1 MEHNTNKIPRLEV
14 VDALRGFALCAILL
28 VHNVEHYI
36 FSVYPETSSEWL
48 TAMDGG
54 VNSLVFA
61 LFGGKAYAIFSLLF
75 GFTFYVQYENQR
87 LQGRDF
93 GYRFLWR
100 LVGLVLLAT
109 IDAAFFPGGDILLLY
124 AVVGVVLFV
133 VRKWSNRAI
142 LIAAILFFLQPMEL
156 YHAVASLVDPSHQ
169 LPDYGVG
176 AMYATLGEV
185 CREGSVAEF
194 LWCNIATGQLASFM
208 WAVGAGRLSQTIGL
222 FLLGLY
228 LGRTQRFV
236 GDEQNQKFWVKMLVV
251 AALLY
256 VPMASLHATVV
267 TYTSLSAKSLAT
279 VLDMWQK
286 LSFTFVL
293 ISSFVLVYRM
303 AQVRR
308 CITKLAIYGSMSLT
322 NYVTQSIFGALI
334 YFPLGLY
341 LAPYCGHS
349 VSLIIGCV
357 LFVVQLRCS
366 VWWSRRY
373 GQGPLERLW
382 HKWTWLGA

>member
-1 MEHNTNKIPRLEV
+1 MEHNTYKLPRLEV
-14 VDALRGFALCAILL
+14 VDALRGFALFAILL

-36 FSVYPETSSEWL
+36 FSVYPTTSPEWL
-48 TAMDGG
+48 VAIDGG
-54 VNSLVFA
+54 VNNLIFA

-87 LQGRDF
+87 LRGYDF

-100 LVGLVLLAT
+100 LVGLILLAT
-109 IDAAFFPGGDILLLY
+109 LDAAFFPGGDILLLY
-124 AVVGVVLFV
+124 AIVGVVLFI
-133 VRKWSNRAI
+133 VRRWSNRAI
-142 LIAAILFFLQPMEL
+142 LVTAVIFFLQPIEL
-156 YHAVASLVDPSHQ
+156 YHAVASHIDSTYQ

-176 AMYATLGEV
+176 AMYATLSEV

-194 LWCNIATGQLASFM
+194 VWCNITTGQLASFM
-208 WAVGAGRLSQTIGL
+208 WAIGAGRVSQTAGL

-236 GDEQNQKFWVKMLVV
+236 DEEQNMKFWVNMLICM
-251 AALLY
+251 ALLY
-256 VPMASLHATVV
+256 VPIASLHSTVA
-267 TYTSLSAKSLAT
+267 TYTSFAAQSLAT
-279 VLDMWQK
+279 ALDMWQK
-286 LSFTFVL
+286 LTFTFVL
-293 ISSFVLVYRM
+293 LSSFVIVYRM
-303 AQVRR
+303 VQARR
-308 CITKLAIYGSMSLT
+308 SIAKLAMYGSMSLT
-322 NYVTQSIFGALI
+322 NYVVQSILGALI

-349 VSLIIGCV
+349 ASLIIGCI
-357 LFVVQLRCS
+357 LFFVQLRCS
-366 VWWSRRY
+366 IWWARKY